1 MIRGV
6 EQQSKLQSRL
16 NSKKVWTYYTDWS
29 LEIPALH
36 REMEHAQQPMRNGVL
51 LNYLI
56 FLNFNTEFLMII
68 CGSYVITIAH
78 YCNIAIL
85 LIIVISQYCSL
96 LQYHSLL

>member
-36 REMEHAQQPMRNGVL
+36 REMDVSQSE
-51 LNYLI
+51 
-56 FLNFNTEFLMII
+56 
-68 CGSYVITIAH
+68 
-78 YCNIAIL
+78 AIL
-85 LIIVISQYCSL
+85 F
-96 LQYHSLL
+96 